1 LIDSGLDFMIYS
13 FDGGTKE
20 TYEKMRPGRFKD
32 NSFEKVY
39 SNIRNFSQIK
49 KRKNSKFPYTKIQ
62 MILTEDTHNE
72 KDEFFNLF
80 KDCVD
85 DVSLSQYTERGG
97 KLSDL
102 DEDSQSVYYHL
113 LLKHNMPKGTPYMKD
128 AFGNIKLSKGRIPC
142 EQPFQRL
149 LITYEGRVAMC
160 CYDWGATYPV
170 GYSNEKA
177 LNNVKDYTDIIE
189 KVKKEKKG
197 FELLKSIKMPKQ
209 FNNPEQ
215 KISSINDIWYGKEI
229 ELVRQKHIHNKGEEV
244 NICKNCSFKDVYKW
258 HE

>member
-1 LIDSGLDFMIYS
+1 
-13 FDGGTKE
+13 
-20 TYEKMRPGRFKD
+20 
-32 NSFEKVY
+32 
-39 SNIRNFSQIK
+39 
-49 KRKNSKFPYTKIQ
+49 
-62 MILTEDTHNE
+62 
-72 KDEFFNLF
+72 
-80 KDCVD
+80 
-85 DVSLSQYTERGG
+85 
-97 KLSDL
+97 
-102 DEDSQSVYYHL
+102 
-113 LLKHNMPKGTPYMKD
+113 MPKGTPYMKD